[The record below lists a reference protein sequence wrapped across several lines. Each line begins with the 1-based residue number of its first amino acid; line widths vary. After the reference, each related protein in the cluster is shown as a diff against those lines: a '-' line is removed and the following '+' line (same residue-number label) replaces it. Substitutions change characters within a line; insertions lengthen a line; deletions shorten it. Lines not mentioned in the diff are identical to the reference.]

1 MTDAPSSRVSAVVN
15 MLGDFSAFLASF
27 LILGDV
33 IAAGALGIS
42 QFYVLKL
49 SEVLKRGA

>member
-15 MLGDFSAFLASF
+15 MLGDFSAFWASF

-33 IAAGALGIS
+33 IAAAALGIS
-42 QFYVLKL
+42 SFYVLEL
-49 SEVLKRGA
+49 PEVFRRGA